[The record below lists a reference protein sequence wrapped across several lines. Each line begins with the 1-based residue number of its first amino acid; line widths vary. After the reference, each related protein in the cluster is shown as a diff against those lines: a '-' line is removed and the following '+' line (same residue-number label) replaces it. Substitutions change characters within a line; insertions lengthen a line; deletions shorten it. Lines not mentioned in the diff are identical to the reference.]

1 MADKFKS
8 DARDGDGDGFVQ
20 DATPYERPIEELEIN
35 PLAED
40 ESTPEPEAT
49 DDVIASEEPIDGESQ
64 PAVAPVADNVIGSA
78 TAKKTTKKKSTKK
91 PAPKVE
97 TVALY
102 STRNVSWIG
111 VGRVNVGL
119 NLVTKDQAD
128 KWLTRDHIRAA
139 DPKEVAE
146 EL

>member
-1 MADKFKS
+1 MADEFKS

-35 PLAED
+35 PLAEE

-49 DDVIASEEPIDGESQ
+49 DDVIASEEPTEGESQ

-91 PAPKVE
+91 SAPKVE